1 MQALQAAAVG
11 RTGEVP
17 LLWTQRIG
25 GIMYQ
30 LQWHFTA
37 FLWDLF
43 GCEAYDYFNIFCG
56 VFANDVPW

>member
-1 MQALQAAAVG
+1 
-11 RTGEVP
+11 
-17 LLWTQRIG
+17 
-25 GIMYQ
+25 MYQ